1 MRHALAVIA
10 KENLLLLVV
19 VKSHVGNF
27 AARQENRLT
36 WMRLLRGRREVR
48 VWQVVGRTDAESDPA
63 RRRRL
68 DLEKAQHC
76 DLVQVGR
83 GGGRVARSFGS
94 LIFGPPGPKHRT
106 AANNEKSRAISPGNP
121 VAVGRP

>member
-83 GGGRVARSFGS
+83 GGGEGCQILWKPDFW
-94 LIFGPPGPKHRT
+94 PT
-106 AANNEKSRAISPGNP
+106 
-121 VAVGRP
+121 RP